1 MAVQRSTD
9 PDPADDIRVI
19 ELTREEGMAMFDR
32 QARERLG
39 MSGEEFLRRYDAD
52 EIEDTT
58 SSDFMRVWMMIPLA
72 RPRHRGGAFGG

>member
-39 MSGEEFLRRYDAD
+39 MSGEEFLRKWDAG
-52 EIEDTT
+52 EID
-58 SSDFMRVWMMIPLA
+58 DPDRNDVLMLVMMIPFI
-72 RPRHRGGAFGG
+72 R